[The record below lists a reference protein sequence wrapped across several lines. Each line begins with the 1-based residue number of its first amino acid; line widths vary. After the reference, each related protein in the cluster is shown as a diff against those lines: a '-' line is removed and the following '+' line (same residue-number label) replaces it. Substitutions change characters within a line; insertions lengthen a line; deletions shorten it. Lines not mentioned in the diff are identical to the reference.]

1 MDHISNLPIKEN
13 SWRAR
18 LAARMMKAGNM
29 AIVFGDTIHIWGVTK
44 QEFLQNEKWVK
55 HEIKHLEQYRQHG
68 YFGFL
73 AKYLWEGMKHGYYN
87 NKFEIEARQAEDE
100 KDNHLT

>member
-1 MDHISNLPIKEN
+1 MTQSNIQIKEN

-18 LAARMMKAGNM
+18 LAARMMNASNM

-44 QEFLQNEKWVK
+44 QQFLQNKNWVK
-55 HEIKHLEQYRQHG
+55 HELKHIEQYQQHG

-73 AKYLWEGMKHGYYN
+73 AKYVWESIRHGYYN
-87 NKFEIEARQAEDE
+87 NKFEIEAREAEE
-100 KDNHLT
+100 V

>member
-1 MDHISNLPIKEN
+1 MTQSNIQIKEN

-18 LAARMMKAGNM
+18 IAARMMNASNM

-44 QEFLQNEKWVK
+44 QQFLQNKNWVK
-55 HEIKHLEQYRQHG
+55 HELKHIEQFQQHG

-73 AKYLWEGMKHGYYN
+73 AKYVWESIRHGYYN
-87 NKFEIEARQAEDE
+87 NKFEIEAREAEE
-100 KDNHLT
+100 V

>member
-1 MDHISNLPIKEN
+1 MTQSNIQIKEN

-18 LAARMMKAGNM
+18 LAARMMNASNM

-44 QEFLQNEKWVK
+44 QEFLQNKNWVK
-55 HEIKHLEQYRQHG
+55 HELKHIEQFQQHG

-73 AKYLWEGMKHGYYN
+73 AKYVWESIRHGYYN
-87 NKFEIEARQAEDE
+87 NKFEIEAREAEE
-100 KDNHLT
+100 A

>member
-1 MDHISNLPIKEN
+1 MTQSNIQIKEN

-18 LAARMMKAGNM
+18 LAARMMNASNM

-44 QEFLQNEKWVK
+44 NEFLQNKNWVK
-55 HEIKHLEQYRQHG
+55 HELKHIEQYQQHG

-73 AKYLWEGMKHGYYN
+73 AKYVWESIRHGYYN
-87 NKFEIEARQAEDE
+87 NKFEIEAREAEE
-100 KDNHLT
+100 V